1 MPLQTLRSSP
11 PSGTKSDAVGTFEVV
26 NSSLSE
32 YAVVGFEQGVA
43 WVTPK
48 LLPIWEAQVS
58 YFTHTHANGA
68 EQG

>member
-11 PSGTKSDAVGTFEVV
+11 PSGAESNTVGTFEVV

-58 YFTHTHANGA
+58 CSALVERA
-68 EQG
+68 EHS